1 MTIHRHQYITVIIL
15 GAFFYAAR
23 YLFDIYFEMILEV
36 GNVVIGAGVV
46 FLIIVF
52 PILLVLSFFSL

>member
-1 MTIHRHQYITVIIL
+1 MTIHRRSYITVIVL
-15 GAFFYAAR
+15 GAFLYATR

-52 PILLVLSFFSL
+52 PILLVLTFFSL